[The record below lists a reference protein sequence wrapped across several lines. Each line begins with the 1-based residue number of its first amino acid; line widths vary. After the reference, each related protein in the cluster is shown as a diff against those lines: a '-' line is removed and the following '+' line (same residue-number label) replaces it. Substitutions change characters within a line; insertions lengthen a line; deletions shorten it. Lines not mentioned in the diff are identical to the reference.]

1 MKRTLLAAA
10 VLGLAATSASA
21 QVINVWH
28 GNLFVESLSEVAAGN
43 CTSVN
48 GGAVVGDN
56 FRIQY
61 KPSGMTGN
69 LPGDVMT
76 FTSAR
81 AAFAI
86 RTETGRIV
94 GNGSSFQTGISG
106 GSVNVFGF
114 GGNIAPPN
122 TPNSSFTN
130 IAFVPAAFTDA
141 TQYLAMTGTIANWTG
156 LNGCNATVRAV
167 MVKRVTP
174 PPS

>member
-10 VLGLAATSASA
+10 VLGLAATGANA
-21 QVINVWH
+21 QVTNVWH
-28 GNLFVESLSEVAAGN
+28 GNLFVESLSEVVAGN
-43 CTSVN
+43 CSFS
-48 GGAVVGDN
+48 GGTTLVGDN

-61 KPSGMTGN
+61 KPSGMPGN
-69 LPGDVMT
+69 LTGDVMT

-94 GNGSSFQTGISG
+94 GTGNSFQTGISG

-114 GGNIAPPN
+114 GGNIVGQ
-122 TPNSSFTN
+122 TPNSSYTG
-130 IAFVPAAFTDA
+130 IAFVPAAFTEA

-156 LNGCNATVRAV
+156 LTGCNATVRAV